1 MASSVWLERTWTAPD
16 GRKVRAGTGA
26 RSSNRINRLKAD
38 GFKAGA
44 PYYVVWREPGTTR
57 KTYESFKSLD
67 DARAFKTQKERDLQ
81 TGTSVP
87 KADRKQVLGAFA
99 DRVLAESYDLAP
111 STADWYRD
119 HFERHVRPKLG
130 HLPLE
135 DITPARL
142 RAFFAALIETSGNGT
157 VTAVRRVLVK
167 VLNVAVSEGIFP
179 KGSPMRGIK
188 TPRPS
193 RKEVKPLPVETIE
206 ALADTIEPRYRLAV
220 LLAGYGGLRGGEVG
234 GLRVQ
239 DLDLRR
245 EKPTLTVAQAVRTV
259 RARAEVA
266 EPKTA
271 ASRRRID
278 IPRFL
283 VDEIERH
290 IEEFGT
296 AEDGR
301 LFESPKGGLVS
312 HFTLDKALGK
322 AAEKLAIPKPK
333 FHALRHTC
341 AALMIEQ
348 GSHPKTLQ
356 AHLGHSS
363 ITTTL
368 DVYGSLFPSL
378 GEELARNLDAMRT
391 RVLVGAKKPPELVGE
406 VVEGE

>member
-1 MASSVWLERTWTAPD
+1 MASAVWLEKTWTASD
-16 GRKVRAGTGA
+16 GRKVRAGTGV
-26 RSSNRINRLKAD
+26 RSRERIDRLKAD
-38 GFKAGA
+38 GFKSGA
-44 PYYVVWREPGTTR
+44 PYYIVWREPGTTR
-57 KTYESFKSLD
+57 KSYQSFKSLD

-142 RAFFAALIETSGNGT
+142 REFFAKLVESSGNGT

-167 VLNVAVSEGIFP
+167 VLNVAVAEGIYA
-179 KGSPMRGIK
+179 KGSPMRGIR
-188 TPRPS
+188 TPKPS
-193 RKEVKPLPVETIE
+193 RREVKPLSVETVE
-206 ALADTIEPRYRLAV
+206 ALAVAIEPRYRLAV
-220 LLAGYGGLRGGEVG
+220 LVAGYAGLRGGEVG

-239 DLDLRR
+239 DVDLR
-245 EKPTLTVAQAVRTV
+245 ETTPTLTVVQAVRTV
-259 RARAEVA
+259 RARPELAG
-266 EPKTA
+266 PKTEA
-271 ASRRRID
+271 ARRRVN

-283 VDEIERH
+283 VDEIEQH
-290 IEEFGT
+290 VTEFGV

-301 LFESPKGGLVS
+301 LFESPRGGLVS
-312 HFTLDKALGK
+312 HSTLDKALGK
-322 AAEKLAIPKPK
+322 AAEKLGIPKPR
-333 FHALRHTC
+333 FHDLRHTC
-341 AALMIEQ
+341 AALLIQQ
-348 GSHPKTLQ
+348 GAHPKMIQ
-356 AHLGHSS
+356 QQLGHSS